1 MLKAVEIKSL
11 KTGIYVACWRRQ
23 HSFCKEKSCLADL
36 LELWCM
42 VIRAWREDPADAAQS
57 GFENGSDKVPHQ
69 KLHLGTELA
78 TGWEERLLEN
88 WRQDRTESVPKP
100 KGRPPKMVTSSM
112 TGISQSMQKVTV

>member
-1 MLKAVEIKSL
+1 
-11 KTGIYVACWRRQ
+11 
-23 HSFCKEKSCLADL
+23 
-36 LELWCM
+36 M
-42 VIRAWREDPADAAQS
+42 VIRARREDPADAAQP

-69 KLHLGTELA
+69 KLHLGTELT

-100 KGRPPKMVTSSM
+100 KGRPPKRVTSSM